1 MIREG
6 VVIGGRYEIMD
17 RIGTGGMADVYKAT
31 DRVLRR
37 YVAIKVLKREFRE
50 DETFVQKFRSEAQS
64 AAGLTH
70 ANIVNIYDVAEDR
83 GLYYIVMELVEGI
96 TLKEYIAK
104 KGKIGTER
112 GYCNYDA
119 SLCRYCGSTRT

>member
-50 DETFVQKFRSEAQS
+50 DETFVQKF
-64 AAGLTH
+64 GLHSSLFVSSFNFLNFSNT
-70 ANIVNIYDVAEDR
+70 YC
-83 GLYYIVMELVEGI
+83 
-96 TLKEYIAK
+96 LK
-104 KGKIGTER
+104 
-112 GYCNYDA
+112 
-119 SLCRYCGSTRT
+119 